1 MSHRLSVSKIRF
13 RHRGD
18 GLFNVADGRL
28 AGVKRPLSRVR
39 GTAARDPQQTKASR
53 ASANKNVAI
62 LKCSAEGWTDLHGA
76 SLGLE
81 R

>member
-1 MSHRLSVSKIRF
+1 MERDQDAGPAYPQTSRQRQVSMHSRP
-13 RHRGD
+13 
-18 GLFNVADGRL
+18 AL
-28 AGVKRPLSRVR
+28 AGSPSWQDAV
-39 GTAARDPQQTKASR
+39 DPQQTKASR